1 MSAIA
6 YNNDPNTK
14 PSRLSRRRKKKWRNS
29 KLTSMLNAAM
39 LSTHSQKTSAGRGNP
54 FSSGD
59 KTPQPLAAFL
69 CLPFSAAL
77 NRDYS
82 VMAGLFRQRS
92 ALAAP
97 LGGFPPCLSPPP
109 DTVESI
115 RGGLFLTSG
124 VTAMKNP
131 IQHAQTAQ
139 NHPKTQEKAVN
150 SFLEQIHAL
159 EIERETV
166 LTAGLPAL
174 QRLANIAKGDTGQA
188 GTVRRF
194 LLGLY
199 NGHRWPFDLTT
210 LRGLDRDLF
219 DDCMALLRLDARAT
233 IKEVHQYFTN
243 GSALF
248 AKFVK
253 MEG

>member
-1 MSAIA
+1 MLT
-6 YNNDPNTK
+6 NNMQCGI
-14 PSRLSRRRKKKWRNS
+14 LS
-29 KLTSMLNAAM
+29 L
-39 LSTHSQKTSAGRGNP
+39 HSQKTRAGRGNP
-54 FSSGD
+54 FQLAIKS
-59 KTPQPLAAFL
+59 PQPLAAFL
-69 CLPFSAAL
+69 CLPFSTAL
-77 NRDYS
+77 TRVSS

-97 LGGFPPCLSPPP
+97 VGGFPPCLSPPP

-115 RGGLFLTSG
+115 RGGYSLSTG
-124 VTAMKNP
+124 VTAMTTSN
-131 IQHAQTAQ
+131 QAQTAQ
-139 NHPKTQEKAVN
+139 NHPQNQDEAVN
-150 SFLEQIHAL
+150 GFLQQIRDL

-166 LTAGLPAL
+166 LAAGLPAL
-174 QRLANIAKGDTGQA
+174 QRLAKIAQRDTGQA

-243 GSALF
+243 GNELFSAF
-248 AKFVK
+248 AR